1 MQKIN
6 HSLMENNFTNNDI
19 NEVIKFLKTN
29 NILTQNKKVREFEKK
44 WSKWLGVKYSVFVN
58 SGSSANFITLAIIKE
73 MYGTGEVIIPAFT
86 WISDIV
92 AVTQHGFKPVFVD
105 INLHNL
111 SANEEEI
118 YKKVNKKT
126 KAVFITHAQ
135 GFNGLSDKLI
145 NFLKKKKIFLLEDVC
160 ESHGASFKKKKLG
173 TYGLISNFS
182 FYYAHHMSTIEG
194 GMICTNDKK
203 IYELG
208 RMFRSHGML
217 REVADKK
224 YEKQIQKKNKE
235 LSSKF
240 IFMLPGYNLRNNEI
254 GAVLGISQLKR
265 LDQNNRV
272 RSANLK
278 FFLKNL
284 NDDKFYTN
292 FQLTGNSNYALPI
305 ILKSKNLILR
315 NKLEKL
321 MTQSNIEFR
330 RGSVGGGNQLRQP
343 YLKDMFKKN
352 YFKKFSVVEHVHFFG
367 YYIGNFPTLKK
378 AKIKKICE
386 ILNSI

>member
-6 HSLMENNFTNNDI
+6 HSLMENNFTNKDI

-29 NILTQNKKVREFEKK
+29 NILTQNKKVIEFEKK

-73 MYGTGEVIIPAFT
+73 IYGTGEVILPAFT
-86 WISDIV
+86 WISDVV

-111 SANEEEI
+111 SANEDEI
-118 YKKVNKKT
+118 YKKVTKKT

-135 GFNGLSDKLI
+135 GFNGLSNKLI
-145 NFLKKKKIFLLEDVC
+145 NFLKKKKIVLLEDVC

-173 TYGLISNFS
+173 TYGVISNFT

-194 GMICTNDKK
+194 GMICTNDKR

-217 REVADKK
+217 REVGDKK
-224 YEKQIQKKNKE
+224 YEKKIQNKNKD

-272 RSANLK
+272 RSTNLE
-278 FFLKNL
+278 FFFFFFFNKKKNT
-284 NDDKFYTN
+284 DFKIS
-292 FQLTGNSNYALPI
+292 GNSNYALPI
-305 ILKSKNLILR
+305 ILKSENFTQR
-315 NKLEKL
+315 NKLEKF
-321 MTQSNIEFR
+321 MTESKIEFR

-343 YLKDMFKKN
+343 YLKNMFKKN
-352 YFKKFSVVEHVHFFG
+352 YFKEFSVVEHVHFFG

-378 AKIKKICE
+378 VKIKMICK